1 MKGNILGLLG
11 ICRKAGKLRLGFDPV
26 AEGLGKD
33 VRLLL
38 FSNDISPKTKER
50 MLQKASGSPA
60 ASLTLSYSADELL
73 AGLGKRVAV
82 LAVTDRGL
90 ADRIKELHTTATEN
104 REEDLTL

>member
-26 AEGLGKD
+26 VEGLGKD

-50 MLQKASGSPA
+50 MLTKASGLCA
-60 ASLTLSYSADELL
+60 DWITLPYSADELC
-73 AGLGKRVAV
+73 AGIGKRVAV
-82 LAVTDRGL
+82 LAVIDRGL
-90 ADRIKELHTTATEN
+90 ADRIAQLHTTATEN
-104 REEDLTL
+104 REEDITI

>member
-1 MKGNILGLLG
+1 
-11 ICRKAGKLRLGFDPV
+11 
-26 AEGLGKD
+26 
-33 VRLLL
+33 
-38 FSNDISPKTKER
+38 

-60 ASLTLSYSADELL
+60 ASLTLPYSADELL

>member
-50 MLQKASGSPA
+50 MLQKASGSLP
-60 ASLTLSYSADELL
+60 YSADELL

>member
-60 ASLTLSYSADELL
+60 ASLTLPYSALPPR
-73 AGLGKRVAV
+73 ASSRSS
-82 LAVTDRGL
+82 R
-90 ADRIKELHTTATEN
+90 TTASL
-104 REEDLTL
+104 RKPWAAL

>member
-60 ASLTLSYSADELL
+60 ASLTLPYSADELL
-73 AGLGKRVAV
+73 AGLGKRV
-82 LAVTDRGL
+82 AVTDRGL

>member
-50 MLQKASGSPA
+50 MLQKASESPA
-60 ASLTLSYSADELL
+60 ASLTLPYSADELL
-73 AGLGKRVAV
+73 AGLGS
-82 LAVTDRGL
+82 GL
-90 ADRIKELHTTATEN
+90 QCWRSPTGGWPTGSKNCIRPRQKTARRI
-104 REEDLTL
+104 